1 MTNWVL
7 EESRQPKWPPTSLV
21 ILNVVFLAF
30 FAQIWSLTLKWKKL
44 LVVKKDRSV
53 FDSHE
58 DFGDK
63 LGLGGVKT
71 TEVATYQTCN

>member
-1 MTNWVL
+1 MQGEGIIQL
-7 EESRQPKWPPTSLV
+7 LP
-21 ILNVVFLAF
+21 F
-30 FAQIWSLTLKWKKL
+30 FAQIRSFSFKKWKEL
-44 LVVKKDRSV
+44 LIKIDRSV

>member
-1 MTNWVL
+1 M
-7 EESRQPKWPPTSLV
+7 KK
-21 ILNVVFLAF
+21 
-30 FAQIWSLTLKWKKL
+30 AQIFEENLQKFSFKVEVATHQI
-44 LVVKKDRSV
+44 DRSV

>member
-1 MTNWVL
+1 MIPL
-7 EESRQPKWPPTSLV
+7 LRRKMFKAS
-21 ILNVVFLAF
+21 
-30 FAQIWSLTLKWKKL
+30 KKSKIISFKK
-44 LVVKKDRSV
+44 VEGATHQKDRSV